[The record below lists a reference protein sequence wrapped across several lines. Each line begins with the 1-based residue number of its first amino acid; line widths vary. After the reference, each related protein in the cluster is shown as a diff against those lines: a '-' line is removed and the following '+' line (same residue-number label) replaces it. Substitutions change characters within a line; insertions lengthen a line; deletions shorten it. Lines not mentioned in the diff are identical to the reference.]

1 MQWLFLNMR
10 RSNNS
15 TVHINQN
22 SIASLSGN
30 LPDIRFMLRSVLL
43 MVFVLLAGSLFAQNL
58 TGVWRGKR
66 TQVSGGCYPE
76 YSLELHV
83 YYTKDNAIMG
93 NAFNYYDKDRFT
105 KINFTG
111 RYNPQ
116 TKRLVIIENA
126 VVQYNVPANC
136 IPCIKTYDLNWL
148 QTDKQSLDGD
158 WKGHEMGN
166 SNLCP
171 PGRIHLDKESVSVF
185 PVDVFQNDTL
195 AGLQKGMQLQPREKE
210 LVQTIAI
217 DTSEIKIEL
226 YDNAEID
233 NDTVTVFLNN
243 TLLLYKKRL
252 TDKPLTLNLTAFPN
266 TDYEFMMYADNLGLI
281 PPNTSLMVITAGTKR
296 YEMRIS
302 SSEQKSAVVRF
313 RYKLEK

>member
-1 MQWLFLNMR
+1 M
-10 RSNNS
+10 
-15 TVHINQN
+15 
-22 SIASLSGN
+22 
-30 LPDIRFMLRSVLL
+30 
-43 MVFVLLAGSLFAQNL
+43 FAQNL

-76 YSLELHV
+76 YWLELHV
-83 YYTKDNAIMG
+83 YYTKDNTIMG
-93 NAFNYYDKDRFT
+93 NAYNYYDKDRFT

-111 RYNPQ
+111 KYNTQ

-126 VVQYNVPANC
+126 VVQFNVPANC
-136 IPCIKTYDLNWL
+136 IPCIKTYDLNWML
-148 QTDKQSLDGD
+148 SDKQSLDGD

-166 SNLCP
+166 SNICP
-171 PGRIHLDKESVSVF
+171 PGKIHLDKELIPVF

-195 AGLQKGMQLQPREKE
+195 AGLQKNLILQKREKE
-210 LVQTIAI
+210 IVQTISI
-217 DTSEIKIEL
+217 DTADIKIEL

-233 NDTVTVFLNN
+233 GDTVTVFLNN

-252 TDKPLTLNLTAFPN
+252 TDKPLTLNITAFPN
-266 TDYEFMMYADNLGLI
+266 TDYEFMMYADNLGRI

-313 RYKLEK
+313 RYQL